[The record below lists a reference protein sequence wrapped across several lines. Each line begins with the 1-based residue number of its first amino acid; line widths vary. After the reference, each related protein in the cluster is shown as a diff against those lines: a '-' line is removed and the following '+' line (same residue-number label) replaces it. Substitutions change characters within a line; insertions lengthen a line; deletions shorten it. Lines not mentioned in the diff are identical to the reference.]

1 MDYEKLKEVI
11 AKQIKENGRGEI
23 TGPVLQAVLMTMV
36 DSLGEVYPQ
45 TYTEEQKAQAR
56 ANIDALSNYDGEITK
71 EKLSAEVQTILDD
84 VANKQNITDE
94 SLATIAKTIV
104 GAINEVYKG
113 GLEDASIATSKIE
126 DGAITEPK
134 LDTTLKTKVNNNVK
148 VVEQALTDAEID
160 ISSKNLKFRDENG
173 NFFADKASYD
183 AVAKL
188 STKPQFS
195 VFGTKCTEN
204 NFGAGCEDNVFG
216 NKFVSNTLA
225 AGCSSNT
232 FGNNCTENIL
242 GSYCTGCTFGNNC
255 YGNKI
260 DLYCYGVLIGN
271 YCRNNKLGGHLK
283 YIKID
288 DGVSN
293 VVLIHNAALTMQY
306 LSNIH
311 ILSGVY
317 GKNDEALVIHIPDEY
332 LNSPRELIIT
342 TKRTDGGPSTPKDLV
357 MYYADEV
364 VDKQNKQDTTLET
377 TSKEVVGA
385 INELFNGGVRDKS
398 IDVSKIADT
407 AVTKDKLANNSVTTD
422 KIADNSITMSK
433 LKKAKSSFPD
443 IAMAVYH
450 ALQITLKDYHQTG
463 SVYLFSNGVNFTDET
478 DIYVALE
485 RLVNALGT
493 GITIQVKETDD
504 DGLVTTYFG
513 TVVGFNRLDDEISAI
528 VRDQYNSSKDY
539 FVVINTV
546 NYEFTTKICLTDQLP
561 KIASL
566 ETDVASLLGKVG
578 MNVKVLGRAFDK
590 DNNWVNLDEIS
601 DVGFYLLPDGEKY
614 LGKYQNLPLAIKYGD
629 IKFMWIDKYDT
640 NEIRQKILTMASS
653 GGLNNNI
660 HFGWLYR
667 DQYKGVWNDWNYVD
681 FTQQIIDALG
691 KKLDNTSTL
700 TDTEVNNIW
709 DNN

>member
-1 MDYEKLKEVI
+1 MDYEKLKELI

-23 TGPVLQAVLMTMV
+23 TGPVLQAVLMAMV

-45 TYTEEQKAQAR
+45 TYTDEQKAQAR
-56 ANIDALSNYDGEITK
+56 ANIDALSNYNGEITK
-71 EKLSAEVQTILDD
+71 EKLSAEVQAILDD

-113 GLEDASIATSKIE
+113 GLEDASIATNKIE
-126 DGAITEPK
+126 DGAVT
-134 LDTTLKTKVNNNVK
+134 
-148 VVEQALTDAEID
+148 
-160 ISSKNLKFRDENG
+160 
-173 NFFADKASYD
+173 
-183 AVAKL
+183 
-188 STKPQFS
+188 
-195 VFGTKCTEN
+195 
-204 NFGAGCEDNVFG
+204 
-216 NKFVSNTLA
+216 
-225 AGCSSNT
+225 
-232 FGNNCTENIL
+232 
-242 GSYCTGCTFGNNC
+242 
-255 YGNKI
+255 
-260 DLYCYGVLIGN
+260 
-271 YCRNNKLGGHLK
+271 
-283 YIKID
+283 
-288 DGVSN
+288 
-293 VVLIHNAALTMQY
+293 
-306 LSNIH
+306 
-311 ILSGVY
+311 
-317 GKNDEALVIHIPDEY
+317 
-332 LNSPRELIIT
+332 
-342 TKRTDGGPSTPKDLV
+342 
-357 MYYADEV
+357 
-364 VDKQNKQDTTLET
+364 
-377 TSKEVVGA
+377 
-385 INELFNGGVRDKS
+385 NE
-398 IDVSKIADT
+398 KIADN
-407 AVTKDKLANNSVTTD
+407 AITTD

-433 LKKAKSSFPD
+433 LKKARSSFPD

-450 ALQITLKDYHQTG
+450 ALQITLKDYQKTG
-463 SVYLFSNGVNFTDET
+463 SVYLFSNGVNFTDKT
-478 DIYVALE
+478 DIYVALQ

-493 GITIQVKETDD
+493 GITIQVEETDD
-504 DGLVTTYFG
+504 DGLTTTYFG

-528 VRDQYNSSKDY
+528 VRDQYDSSKDY
-539 FVVINTV
+539 FVVINTET
-546 NYEFTTKICLTDQLP
+546 YEFTTKICLTDQLP

-566 ETDVASLLGKVG
+566 ETDVTSLLGKVG

-660 HFGWLYR
+660 HFGWLHR
-667 DQYKGVWNDWNYVD
+667 DQYKGVWKDWNYVD